1 MKTTLGGL
9 AAWAE
14 AVVRKHRMASA
25 IRVELNIWG
34 RLLRRQ
40 LKDWWGLRKEDVKG
54 SRKGLCVQRSFDR
67 LPTSK
72 AKTPQNGGQ
81 SESHFRLETSGVS
94 LSMLAISCV
103 SGENRGTATFLIVTS
118 ERAPLQR
125 SAAGGRGR

>member
-40 LKDWWGLRKEDVKG
+40 LKDWWGLQKEDVKG

-72 AKTPQNGGQ
+72 AKTPQKGGAIKI
-81 SESHFRLETSGVS
+81 S
-94 LSMLAISCV
+94 LSPGDLG
-103 SGENRGTATFLIVTS
+103 GE
-118 ERAPLQR
+118 PLH
-125 SAAGGRGR
+125 AGDQLR